1 MIFRVRM
8 ELFSASC
15 DLALASD
22 CVPMMLS
29 VIIFCILVF
38 IDHCWFV
45 CRLCNELDVIDL
57 PQ

>member
-29 VIIFCILVF
+29 VIIFVF
-38 IDHCWFV
+38 LCLLITVGLFV
-45 CRLCNELDVIDL
+45 VYVTN
-57 PQ
+57 